1 MVPKKF
7 FFFFLNNT
15 GSDSVVLEQRLCI
28 PYKLPGDDH
37 AGALRTSPWAARSSL
52 CLAFLQHILP
62 PHSVET
68 GGQRGSSQDPSFS
81 SQQGPS
87 PCRGPPTPCPVLQI
101 LGWRGMEE
109 IKEAHPSC
117 IVMPPVSP
125 RKPWRGPE
133 LLTHQPRQLRVSP
146 RGAGRRARQLM
157 GPDGLALFVGTCIPH
172 PHTAISTFVPS
183 LRKQNGHF

>member
-1 MVPKKF
+1 MAQKWSQKS
-7 FFFFLNNT
+7 FFFFLNNK
-15 GSDSVVLEQRLCI
+15 GSDSELLEQRLCI
-28 PYKLPGDDH
+28 SNKLPGDDH

-52 CLAFLQHILP
+52 CLA
-62 PHSVET
+62 T
-68 GGQRGSSQDPSFS
+68 N
-81 SQQGPS
+81 
-87 PCRGPPTPCPVLQI
+87 PPTAQCGDWGAAGVLPGPLLLSARTFTMQGASYSCPVLQI

-109 IKEAHPSC
+109 IKEAHPSS

-146 RGAGRRARQLM
+146 RGAGQRARQLM
-157 GPDGLALFVGTCIPH
+157 GPDGLALFVGTCVPH